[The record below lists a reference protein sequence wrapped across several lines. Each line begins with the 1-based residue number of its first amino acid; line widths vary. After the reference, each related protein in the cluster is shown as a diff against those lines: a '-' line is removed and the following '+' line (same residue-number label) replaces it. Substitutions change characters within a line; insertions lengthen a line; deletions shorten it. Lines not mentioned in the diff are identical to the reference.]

1 MRQIIRYAPP
11 GQEDIMSHQEYC
23 LLRRGWALQERLLS
37 HRFLSFRFDRM
48 QWECNTCCYSDDLE
62 CPFTIDFDHTSQAKK
77 RSMRG
82 LKDATGIFSYWREI
96 IETYSDCKLSERTD
110 KLPAL
115 SGLAHAF
122 STILHDTYV
131 AGIWRNDI
139 HHGLSWSVSSSNK
152 ELNSSRIVEESP
164 LAYRAPSWS
173 WASTDSC
180 IFFHRYF
187 QCQPYNDLVIIS
199 IDTRTQGLDAFG
211 QVMCGTL
218 HVSGRLRKGIVQ
230 GANERQSTGF
240 NVGSAHEQNSSVG
253 TLYPDH
259 VQLIKRLQ
267 GVERGQ
273 KSVMALLISYSTDDG
288 GTWVALAL
296 EQIAGEGKDLIFQRI
311 GLIKNKESDMEGND
325 WFEHSERKAV
335 RIV

>member
-1 MRQIIRYAPP
+1 
-11 GQEDIMSHQEYC
+11 
-23 LLRRGWALQERLLS
+23 
-37 HRFLSFRFDRM
+37 M

-139 HHGLSWSVSSSNK
+139 HHGLSWRVYNSNK
-152 ELNSSRIVEESP
+152 ELNSSRIEESS
-164 LAYRAPSWS
+164 LTYRAPSWS
-173 WASTDSC
+173 WASTDNC

-199 IDTRTQGLDAFG
+199 IDTRIQGLDAFG
-211 QVMCGTL
+211 QVMCSTL

-230 GANERQSTGF
+230 DANGRRGTEF
-240 NVGSAHEQNSSVG
+240 NVGSTHEQNSSVG
-253 TLYPDH
+253 ALYLDT

-267 GVERGQ
+267 GVEKEQ
-273 KSVMALLISYSTDDG
+273 KSVMVLLISYSTGDG

-296 EQIAGEGKDLIFQRI
+296 EQMAGEGKDLIFQRI
-311 GLIKNKESDMEGND
+311 GFIQNEKSDVQGND
-325 WFEHSERKAV
+325 WFEHIERKAIS
-335 RIV
+335 IV